1 MPYFTLNRDWVLSGF
16 GHVINFY
23 KGEETWVPPLL
34 VSAAVAIGAQAV
46 DGDNPDPLPPEAPV
60 EELVPLEERDTLI
73 FAAFEQVLARA
84 DQEAYREDFNAQG
97 QPNVKAIEKIVG
109 FNITAKER
117 NELWLKFQA
126 QQAE

>member
-34 VSAAVAIGAQAV
+34 ASSAVAIGAQAV
-46 DGDNPDPLPPEAPV
+46 DGVNPDPLPPESPA
-60 EELVPLEERDTLI
+60 EELVSLDERDTLI
-73 FAAFEQVLARA
+73 FAAFEQILARA

-97 QPNVKAIEKIVG
+97 QPNVKVIEKIVG
-109 FNITAKER
+109 FDITAKER

-126 QQAE
+126 KQAE